1 MEKISLAADTQSP
14 VTNPAQQTKSSKQA
28 LPVFQIL
35 IGVAIVLGLTSGV
48 LLAKSNLSSSPQQ
61 AATDTTTIP
70 DDQSAIKVG
79 TVYGSSDESAFQD
92 KAEGI
97 LQVGGVGG
105 EGTHHLVRVGGASQ
119 NVYLSSSVVDL
130 DLVDGARVQVWGQTM
145 NAKKAGWLM
154 DVGRL
159 KVLELNAPLP
169 E

>member
-1 MEKISLAADTQSP
+1 MEKLNLEVDSQLP
-14 VTNPAQQTKSSKQA
+14 VNNPVKKA
-28 LPVFQIL
+28 LPLFPIL
-35 IGVAIVLGLTSGV
+35 IGVAIVLGVTSGV
-48 LLAKSNLSSSPQQ
+48 LLAQSKLSSGGTQQ
-61 AATDTTTIP
+61 TITDTSAIP

-79 TVYGSSDESAFQD
+79 TVYGSSDESAFKD
-92 KAEGI
+92 KAEGV

-105 EGTHHLVRVGGASQ
+105 EGTHHVVRVGGASQ